1 MNKITRIV
9 PPGIRYISEWKDFS
23 LPTFP
28 CIINKQL
35 PGCGFTEYCITN
47 KNNVI
52 LCSPRK
58 FLLEN
63 KADQHP
69 DDVLYVN
76 PSVIG
81 LENQEVDMLDRIP
94 PEYPDLIQLGNLQ
107 RLIYN
112 YIVFCRK
119 NHKPIKIL
127 VTYDSFKYIKQVLIA
142 LKEDASNYH
151 IIVDE
156 FQSVFTD
163 SSFKPDTEL
172 AFINELKGIDNVCF
186 VSATPMMENYLD
198 QVDEFK
204 ALPYYSLDWETAQ
217 PIRISKPFI
226 ATHPVSSVIS
236 AGLKI
241 IEKYKIGE
249 IEGTYVKDDFG
260 NVYQKKA
267 DEIVF
272 YVNSVANIVKLIKK
286 SGLKPDQVN
295 ILCAKTKKNE
305 DYIKE
310 NLSGWYKIGHIPLY
324 GEKRK
329 MFTFCTRTTYFG
341 ADFYSDCA
349 KTIILSD
356 ANVGCTAVDI
366 ALDIPQI
373 MGRQRLKKN
382 PWRNQA
388 DLYYVKSHKKY
399 TTDEINKK
407 VEGKIEK
414 SNLILNSYNSIS
426 NPNADIEEYLK
437 GLIKESIRN
446 NAYQK
451 DYVGLQENQD
461 GTVDLIFNNLVMFA
475 EIRSY
480 SVVLTDYTN
489 PLQFSEANL
498 NAGISKV
505 PELLQKLAQE
515 KYFQDKLKVVCEYK
529 PLLTEFE
536 WEEVLDHHVPAKLRS
551 IIVQAGV
558 EVCMQ
563 QGYNI
568 TRIKEVAN
576 LKELDDLIVEK
587 IRNKVKSGNIL
598 STEDVRKLL
607 NEIYTELRIINKPIK
622 AMDLVNYLN
631 GSVNVSRKL
640 DSSGKKLQYFTIL

>member
-1 MNKITRIV
+1 MNKIVKIV
-9 PPGIRYISEWKDFS
+9 PPGIRYISEWKDFT
-23 LPTFP
+23 LPDHP

-35 PGCGFTEYCITN
+35 PGCGFTEYCLTN
-47 KNNVI
+47 KDNVI

-63 KADQHP
+63 KTEQHP
-69 DDVLYVN
+69 GDVLYIN
-76 PSVIG
+76 PSILG

-94 PEYPDLIQLGNLQ
+94 PEYPDLKQLGNLQ

-127 VTYDSFKYIKQVLIA
+127 VTYDSFKYTKQVLIA
-142 LKEDASNYH
+142 LNENANNYK
-151 IIVDE
+151 IVIDE

-172 AFINELKGIDNVCF
+172 SFINELKGINNVCF

-198 QVDEFK
+198 RVDEFK
-204 ALPYYSLDWETAQ
+204 TLPYYLLDWETAQ

-226 ATHPVSSVIS
+226 STHPVSSVLS
-236 AGLKI
+236 AGIKI
-241 IEKYKIGE
+241 IEKYKKGE
-249 IEGTYVKDDFG
+249 IEGTYVKDDNG
-260 NVYQKKA
+260 KVYQKKA
-267 DEIVF
+267 EELVF

-286 SGLKPDQVN
+286 TELSPNQVN
-295 ILCAKTKKNE
+295 ILCAKTKRNE
-305 DYIKE
+305 EYIIN
-310 NLSGWYKIGHIPLY
+310 NLSGWYKIGHIPLK

-373 MGRQRLKKN
+373 MGRQRLKEN

-399 TTDEINKK
+399 TVDEINKK

-414 SNLILNSYNSIS
+414 SNLILNSYNSIK
-426 NPNADIEEYLK
+426 NPNSDIEDYLK
-437 GLIKESIRN
+437 GLIRDSIKN

-461 GTVDLIFNNLVMFA
+461 GTVDLIFNNLAMFA

-480 SVVLTDYTN
+480 SVVLSDYTN

-498 NAGISKV
+498 TACISKV
-505 PELLQKLAQE
+505 PELLQKLSTEQ
-515 KYFQDKLKVVCEYK
+515 YFQDKLKVVCEYK

-558 EVCMQ
+558 DTCTQ

-568 TRIKEVAN
+568 TRIKEVVN
-576 LKELDDLIVEK
+576 LKESDDLIIEK
-587 IRNKVKSGNIL
+587 IRDKVKSGDSL
-598 STEDVRKLL
+598 STEMVRNLL
-607 NEIYTELRIINKPIK
+607 GEIYAELRLVNKPIK
-622 AMDLVNYLN
+622 ATDIVNYLN
-631 GSVNVSRKL
+631 GRVEVSRKF
-640 DSSGKKLQYFTIL
+640 DSSGKKVQYFTIL